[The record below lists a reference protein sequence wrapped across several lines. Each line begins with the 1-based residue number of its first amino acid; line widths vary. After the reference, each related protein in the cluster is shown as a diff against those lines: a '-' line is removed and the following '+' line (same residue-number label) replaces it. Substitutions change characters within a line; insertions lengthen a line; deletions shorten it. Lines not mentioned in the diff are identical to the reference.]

1 MTLGEEAGGFGI
13 GIGIS
18 IGIGIGISV
27 ATSELKCST
36 ILCLTVLFADPA
48 VFGVFGV
55 ALFKRAGGKAGWC
68 LLKRVEYELGI

>member
-1 MTLGEEAGGFGI
+1 MTLGKEAGGIEIGI
-13 GIGIS
+13 GIGIGID

-48 VFGVFGV
+48 V
-55 ALFKRAGGKAGWC
+55 C
-68 LLKRVEYELGI
+68 